1 MLGLK
6 LNKKPRL
13 VRGFLLTEKK
23 MKVTRDQLSNL
34 LISSKITEHLYENVE
49 LKRSWSREHGEK
61 ASMLCNGNPISENFM
76 IIGIEDDGALAGH
89 NEDWL
94 KKNLE
99 IISQQLNSDLDP
111 SLALTEIETLKINES
126 HLILIH
132 LKNPG
137 VFVKWR
143 HEAFSGC
150 GTTKKKLTPPEI
162 LELGLKLPGL
172 YDLTKQAVHFTPI
185 ESRSNELRKLLK
197 APEDTDIITKYN
209 LNNFCGKILTG
220 ETPYR
225 VVKYSNTGS
234 VTTNETR
241 YGLAGLLTAEF
252 YDEIRQYYS
261 SHSIERLKITND
273 LLREAL
279 GNCIAHAAYHENNGE
294 IIVELLHERIQFTNL
309 AYNEYVSLANKWFSS
324 AHKSPNPYLMEV
336 LRALDRADELG
347 RGKKKILTECL
358 CNGFQAPYITITDA
372 GRYKRW
378 SLKIDF
384 SHSSQ
389 KHQQAFEALKKQYNL
404 EKSLIAYS
412 LTLWREKPFSEIA
425 KCFDAYE
432 AKLAAEILSDP
443 RGPLFYWKE
452 RDKITPHRWLR
463 ILLEEGKS
471 SKELTIHEKNTLYE
485 ALHKI
490 LGKYNGGYVTPKDV
504 REIAHL
510 SDTPSDKSL
519 SSRLLIEWESKGK
532 LEKIKKGTYKFT
544 KERTEDSSQTT
555 ESILEEFSSTTD

>member
-1 MLGLK
+1 
-6 LNKKPRL
+6 
-13 VRGFLLTEKK
+13 
-23 MKVTRDQLSNL
+23 MKITKDL
-34 LISSKITEHLYENVE
+34 LIKNLETSKVTEHLYENVE

-61 ASMLCNGNPISENFM
+61 ASMLCNGNPSSDNF
-76 IIGIEDDGALAGH
+76 IVIGVEDNGSLSKH
-89 NEDWL
+89 NDDWL

-99 IISQQLNSDLDP
+99 VVSQQLNSDLDP
-111 SLALTEIETLKINES
+111 SLALIEIETLIIDES

-137 VFVKWR
+137 VVVKWR
-143 HEAFSGC
+143 HDAFSGC

-172 YDLTKQAVHFTPI
+172 YDLTKQKATFTATPKSL
-185 ESRSNELRKLLK
+185 EDLRKLLK
-197 APEDTDIITKYN
+197 EPANTDITTKYN
-209 LNNFCGKILTG
+209 LNNFCGKILIG

-234 VTTNETR
+234 VVTNETR
-241 YGLAGLLTAEF
+241 FGLAGLLTTEF
-252 YDEIRQYYS
+252 YDEVRSYYS
-261 SHSIERLKITND
+261 SHSIERLKISND

-324 AHKSPNPYLMEV
+324 AHKSPNPFLMEV
-336 LRALDRADELG
+336 LRTLDRADELG

-372 GRYKRW
+372 GRHKRW

-384 SHSSQ
+384 SHAST
-389 KHQQAFEALKKQYNL
+389 KNQQSFEAIKKLYNL

-412 LTLWREKPFSEIA
+412 LALWREKPFSEIA
-425 KCFDAYE
+425 KCFDSYE
-432 AKLAAEILSDP
+432 AKLAAEILGDP

-452 RDKITPHRWLR
+452 RDKIIPHRWFR

-471 SKELTIHEKNTLYE
+471 SKNLTIHEKNTLYE
-485 ALHKI
+485 ALYRI
-490 LGKYNGGYVTPKDV
+490 LGTYNGGYVTPKDV

-519 SSRLLIEWESKGK
+519 SSRLLSEWESIGK
-532 LEKIKKGTYKFT
+532 LEKLKKGTYKFT
-544 KERTEDSSQTT
+544 EQKPETPPQTI
-555 ESILEEFSSTTD
+555 ESIFEEFASTAN

>member
-1 MLGLK
+1 M
-6 LNKKPRL
+6 
-13 VRGFLLTEKK
+13 
-23 MKVTRDQLSNL
+23 
-34 LISSKITEHLYENVE
+34 
-49 LKRSWSREHGEK
+49 
-61 ASMLCNGNPISENFM
+61 
-76 IIGIEDDGALAGH
+76 
-89 NEDWL
+89 
-94 KKNLE
+94 
-99 IISQQLNSDLDP
+99 
-111 SLALTEIETLKINES
+111 
-126 HLILIH
+126 
-132 LKNPG
+132 
-137 VFVKWR
+137 
-143 HEAFSGC
+143 
-150 GTTKKKLTPPEI
+150 
-162 LELGLKLPGL
+162 
-172 YDLTKQAVHFTPI
+172 
-185 ESRSNELRKLLK
+185 
-197 APEDTDIITKYN
+197 
-209 LNNFCGKILTG
+209 
-220 ETPYR
+220 
-225 VVKYSNTGS
+225 
-234 VTTNETR
+234 NETR
-241 YGLAGLLTAEF
+241 HGLAGLLTTEF

-324 AHKSPNPYLMEV
+324 AHKSPNPFLMEV

-544 KERTEDSSQTT
+544 EQRTEDSSQTT
-555 ESILEEFSSTTD
+555 ESILEDFSSTTD